1 MFIHNETLPTA
12 EENLA
17 LDEALVEVA
26 DRRSL
31 QSDPSI
37 ADLEV
42 DSGDEEVLRL
52 WELPSPSVVL
62 GRASRLTEEVNTS
75 ACEAD
80 RVPVLRRASGGATI
94 VAGPGCLMY
103 SALISYQKRPS
114 WRGLDVA
121 HQQVMSRIRDAVQNA
136 ADSFQLP
143 LQVEIQGTC
152 DLTIDGRKFSGN
164 ALRCKRN
171 WMIYHGTI
179 MVAMPL
185 EWLPK
190 YLLEPPRQPAYREK
204 RPHDTFVTNVLRP
217 ASTADSRAF
226 LQELAIE
233 LASTWN
239 ATEPW
244 ESCSWRDEVDLE
256 TTRLL
261 EERYTNPDW
270 HRSR

>member
-1 MFIHNETLPTA
+1 MWIHNETLPTP
-12 EENLA
+12 EKNLA

-31 QSDPSI
+31 QSDQTDSGYG
-37 ADLEV
+37 V
-42 DSGDEEVLRL
+42 DSVEEVLRL
-52 WELPSPSVVL
+52 WELPAPCVVL
-62 GRASRLTEEVNTS
+62 GRASKWVEEVNS
-75 ACEAD
+75 VACLND
-80 RVPVLRRASGGATI
+80 GVPILRRASGGASI

-103 SALISYQKRPS
+103 SVLISYQNRPA

-121 HQQVMSRIRDAVQNA
+121 HQQVMSRVRDSVQSTV
-136 ADSFQLP
+136 DLFHLP

-152 DLTIDGRKFSGN
+152 DLTINGRKFSGN

-185 EWLPK
+185 EWLSQ
-190 YLLEPPRQPAYREK
+190 YLPEPARQPAYREK
-204 RPHDTFVTNVLRP
+204 RSHETFVSNLLSPTSP
-217 ASTADSRAF
+217 IDSRVF
-226 LQELAIE
+226 LKELE
-233 LASTWN
+233 RQMVNTWN

-244 ESCSWRDEVDLE
+244 GRCPWRNEVDVE
-256 TTRLL
+256 AKRLL
-261 EERYTNPDW
+261 DQRYTSSAW

>member
-1 MFIHNETLPTA
+1 MLIHTETLPTV

-31 QSDPSI
+31 QFDQSI
-37 ADLEV
+37 ADFEG

-52 WELPSPSVVL
+52 WELPSPCVVL
-62 GRASRLTEEVNTS
+62 GRASRLSEEVNTS
-75 ACEAD
+75 ACDAD

-103 SALISYQKRPS
+103 SVLISYQKRPK

-121 HQQVMSRIRDAVQNA
+121 HQQVMSRVRDAVQNTL
-136 ADSFQLP
+136 DTFHLK

-152 DLTIDGRKFSGN
+152 DLTIDDRKFSGN

-185 EWLPK
+185 EWLSK

-204 RPHDTFVTNVLRP
+204 RSHDTFVANVLSP
-217 ASTADSRAF
+217 ASRVDSRAF
-226 LQELAIE
+226 LKELE
-233 LASTWN
+233 LQLAGVWN
-239 ATEPW
+239 ATKAW
-244 ESCSWRDEVDLE
+244 ESCSWIDDVE
-256 TTRLL
+256 TETDRLL
-261 EERYTNPDW
+261 NERYTKSDW